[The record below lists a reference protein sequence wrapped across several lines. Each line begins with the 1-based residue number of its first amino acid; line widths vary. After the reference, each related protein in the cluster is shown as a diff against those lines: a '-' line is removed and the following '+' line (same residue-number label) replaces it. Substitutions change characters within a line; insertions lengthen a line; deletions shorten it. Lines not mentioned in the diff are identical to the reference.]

1 MNDFHLN
8 QLYKVLTHIDNNLN
22 SDLSLSTIATVGNYS
37 VFHFHRLFKAYTGET
52 LNEYIT
58 RKRLENI
65 AAILIRDKTISI
77 TQLAYLNGFSSNA
90 SLTKTFK
97 KMYNINPS
105 QFKKKSSSQYDKII
119 KSKNGQTFEKF
130 DQYLWRINNLINW
143 LHMNATVNVMDLTPI
158 KLVFVS
164 HIGIDG
170 LDDAFSRIF
179 EWASLKELTNG
190 DNVEFVRI
198 YNDSFKIT
206 SPNKVRME
214 IGIPVHQKVTPD
226 SGIQFKEFE
235 PRRCIV
241 GNFEINLKN
250 IEKAWSSLFIWMN
263 ENGYKPGKQRPF
275 EIIKNNF
282 NKHPQKKCIVD
293 LYIPVE

>member
-1 MNDFHLN
+1 
-8 QLYKVLTHIDNNLN
+8 
-22 SDLSLSTIATVGNYS
+22 
-37 VFHFHRLFKAYTGET
+37 
-52 LNEYIT
+52 
-58 RKRLENI
+58 
-65 AAILIRDKTISI
+65 
-77 TQLAYLNGFSSNA
+77 
-90 SLTKTFK
+90 
-97 KMYNINPS
+97 
-105 QFKKKSSSQYDKII
+105 
-119 KSKNGQTFEKF
+119 
-130 DQYLWRINNLINW
+130 
-143 LHMNATVNVMDLTPI
+143 MNATVNVMDLTPI

-241 GNFEINLKN
+241 GNFEINLPDF
-250 IEKAWSSLFIWMN
+250 EKAWSSLFIWMN